1 MVPVHSATVYPNIVP
16 QNDLRLLDA
25 LTIKHGP
32 TRLLARFML
41 EGDKMARGVGL
52 HLRLRHDFDELL
64 FINRKEAARG
74 SWYPLVDAFNPECT
88 ELTPENAFW
97 ISGTDDSGEIVVT
110 WAARIYNWIGTNLAE
125 QARALWFGRDLGQPC
140 VVTAPA
146 ASMISGVT
154 VCGGA
159 SWVRP
164 DFRGKH
170 LSRFIPRMG
179 KAYACS
185 RWPIDWSFCY
195 IGRANVEKGLAINY
209 GQKNLSYSVFY
220 PDSPRGEQVLAY
232 TAVDDVY
239 ADMADFLSTALEKDG
254 SPVSSDVSS
263 ITFEHIE
270 TKTSLDGV
278 LHGSISRS

>member
-159 SWVRP
+159 LASFGPDGAQPKHDRP
-164 DFRGKH
+164 
-170 LSRFIPRMG
+170 
-179 KAYACS
+179 A
-185 RWPIDWSFCY
+185 
-195 IGRANVEKGLAINY
+195 
-209 GQKNLSYSVFY
+209 
-220 PDSPRGEQVLAY
+220 
-232 TAVDDVY
+232 
-239 ADMADFLSTALEKDG
+239 STAMVNASSSQLHMARAPGG
-254 SPVSSDVSS
+254 SARAGACVHAMAEAMAARDRRSLGMCAPQLR
-263 ITFEHIE
+263 IE
-270 TKTSLDGV
+270 PSAFTAGDA
-278 LHGSISRS
+278 

>member
-1 MVPVHSATVYPNIVP
+1 MVSVHCDTVYPNIVP
-16 QNDLRLLDA
+16 PNDLRLLDA

-41 EGDKMARGVGL
+41 EGDKMARRVGL

-64 FINRKEAARG
+64 FTNRKEAARG
-74 SWYPLVDAFNPECT
+74 HWYPLVDAFNPECT
-88 ELTPENAFW
+88 ELNPENAFW
-97 ISGTDDSGEIVVT
+97 ISGEDDSGEIVVT
-110 WAARIYNWIGTNLAE
+110 WAARIYSWIGTNLAE
-125 QARALWFGRDLGQPC
+125 QARALWFGRDLEQPC
-140 VVTAPA
+140 IVTAPA
-146 ASMISGVT
+146 APLISGVT

-195 IGRANVEKGLAINY
+195 IGRPNVEKGLAANY

-220 PDSPRGEQVLAY
+220 PGSPRGEQVLAY

-239 ADMADFLSTALEKDG
+239 ADMADFLSTVRENEESAA
-254 SPVSSDVSS
+254 SSS

>member
-1 MVPVHSATVYPNIVP
+1 MVSVHCDTVYPNIVP
-16 QNDLRLLDA
+16 PNDLRLLDA

-41 EGDKMARGVGL
+41 EGDKMARRVGL

-74 SWYPLVDAFNPECT
+74 HWYPLVDAFNPECT
-88 ELTPENAFW
+88 ELNPENAFW
-97 ISGTDDSGEIVVT
+97 ISGEDDSGEIVVT

-125 QARALWFGRDLGQPC
+125 QARALWFGRDLEQPC
-140 VVTAPA
+140 IVTAPA
-146 ASMISGVT
+146 APLISGVT

-195 IGRANVEKGLAINY
+195 IGRPNVEKGLAANY

-220 PDSPRGEQVLAY
+220 PGSPRGEQVLAY

-239 ADMADFLSTALEKDG
+239 ADMADFLSTVRENEESAA
-254 SPVSSDVSS
+254 SSS

>member
-1 MVPVHSATVYPNIVP
+1 MHRAESGE
-16 QNDLRLLDA
+16 RLLD
-25 LTIKHGP
+25 
-32 TRLLARFML
+32 
-41 EGDKMARGVGL
+41 
-52 HLRLRHDFDELL
+52 LRE
-64 FINRKEAARG
+64 
-74 SWYPLVDAFNPECT
+74 
-88 ELTPENAFW
+88 
-97 ISGTDDSGEIVVT
+97 DDSGEIVVT
-110 WAARIYNWIGTNLAE
+110 WAARIYNWTGTNLAE

-179 KAYACS
+179 KPMPARAGRSTGRSATSAAPTS
-185 RWPIDWSFCY
+185 R
-195 IGRANVEKGLAINY
+195 RAGHQLRSE
-209 GQKNLSYSVFY
+209 NLSYSVFY

-254 SPVSSDVSS
+254 SPVPSDVSS

-278 LHGSISRS
+278 LHGNISRS